1 MPSLSH
7 LARGGSQHQQK
18 GGAIGSKVFVGNLSF
33 DTSSE
38 ALQSLFAEVGEV
50 ASVVVP
56 TDRMS
61 GRPRGFAFVEFVSG
75 EHAGEAIRRFEG
87 FELDGRVLRV
97 NEATSEPGAGH
108 GIPGGGGGRA
118 FGRPDRPG
126 PRPSRPKG
134 SRRNARA
141 RKRSIW

>member
-1 MPSLSH
+1 
-7 LARGGSQHQQK
+7 
-18 GGAIGSKVFVGNLSF
+18 
-33 DTSSE
+33 
-38 ALQSLFAEVGEV
+38 VGEIESV
-50 ASVVVP
+50 AVP

-61 GRPRGFAFVEFVSG
+61 GRPRGFAFVEFKSD
-75 EHAGEAIRRFEG
+75 EHAAEAIRRFEG
-87 FELDGRVLRV
+87 FELGGRRLRV
-97 NEATSEPGAGH
+97 NEATGER
-108 GIPGGGGGRA
+108 PGGGGFGGGAFGARP